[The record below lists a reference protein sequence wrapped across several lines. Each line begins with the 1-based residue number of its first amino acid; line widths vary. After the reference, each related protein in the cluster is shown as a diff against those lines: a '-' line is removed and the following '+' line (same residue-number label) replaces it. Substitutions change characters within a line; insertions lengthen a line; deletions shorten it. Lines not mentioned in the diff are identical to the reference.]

1 MDKHFDEY
9 LNKMFYCFVT
19 CSMLEKRENKRKWEE
34 DEKKKVEEEKKEKKD
49 VKG

>member
-34 DEKKKVEEEKKEKKD
+34 DEKKKVEEEKKKKR
-49 VKG
+49 KT